1 MPAPRKKRAT
11 PEKVNKPKPSE
22 TPQRMPKTAPE
33 LEIMLYEDRR
43 PWEWHP
49 WETSLSYHAFCVY
62 LRLGPTRSLVRTQ
75 FELMPDEEK
84 RRLLL
89 ENGITEGTELPEN
102 LPDKTVSTTP
112 DQEAI
117 DADAAM
123 MAALTDQ
130 LAPVEPEPAAPTKK
144 KPGPKL
150 KAIRNLPVPVTAS
163 GLAAWSTKYMWGQRV
178 AYWDAH
184 LEELDRQRL
193 IDERADLS
201 RRAKESGRALS
212 NVAMHF
218 LKLYTDGSE
227 ETPKIK
233 PPSWDQLVKLVE
245 AGNKL
250 EKSGLGLDDETA
262 AKIKLEMTTT
272 LNTES
277 LSDEEL
283 DQLIELQ
290 SKVQTKGGSQL
301 MLPPPAK
308 AYAPPAKR
316 TVQQTITVTTTADRP
331 APVASPD
338 SLSNFFGLG

>member
-1 MPAPRKKRAT
+1 MPAPKKKQST
-11 PEKVNKPKPSE
+11 PAKTKRPKPSE

-33 LEIMLYEDRR
+33 LEIRLYEDRR

-75 FELMPDEEK
+75 FEIMPDAEK
-84 RRLLL
+84 RRILL
-89 ENGITEGTELPEN
+89 ENGITEGTELPEQM
-102 LPDKTVSTTP
+102 PDRVISENPSEEDMDTALVAS
-112 DQEAI
+112 
-117 DADAAM
+117 
-123 MAALTDQ
+123 LTDQ

-144 KPGPKL
+144 KPGPKP
-150 KAIRNLPVPVTAS
+150 KPIRNLPVPVTAS

-218 LKLYTDGSE
+218 LKLYMDGSE
-227 ETPKIK
+227 DTPKIK

-283 DQLIELQ
+283 DQLIDLQ
-290 SKVQTKGGSQL
+290 SKVQQKGGTPL

-308 AYAPPAKR
+308 SYAPPPRR
-316 TVQQTITVTTTADRP
+316 TIQQSITVTTTSTSQGP
-331 APVASPD
+331 ATVPPPE